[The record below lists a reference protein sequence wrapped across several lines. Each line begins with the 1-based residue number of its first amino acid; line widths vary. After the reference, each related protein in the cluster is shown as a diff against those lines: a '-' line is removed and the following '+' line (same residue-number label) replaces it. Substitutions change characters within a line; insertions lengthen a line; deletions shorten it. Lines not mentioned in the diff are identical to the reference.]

1 MKTIQAKIFYIIT
14 LLALSFM
21 CLCPQTGKGDSRVYA
36 VENATSL
43 DSTAVMDDLQG
54 IDLSA
59 VTAEF
64 TGDKLYVISFTEYA
78 FAFDKNANGN
88 FGLYIYVY
96 NPAAKSVI
104 ANSTQHAINLGVE
117 YVGNEV
123 KGYDKFT
130 LRVLNASEDGKYIKF
145 KIVDKVSEITGETIL
160 MRLCKQKTQ
169 RLYDIAEIE
178 VCHEY
183 GAIAESYAVGKRYI
197 YTGFAAGYGQNAGA
211 DSTLDYF
218 SENSETVPL
227 EAHPTQYRLDG
238 NNGKNIYTQD
248 SLHSVYFTVPN
259 EYGEKYGEMTG
270 VHAQWLN
277 AVLNPVLVTG
287 NQEAHD
293 AILPFLG
300 QVLVD
305 NGHNADLKY
314 IYLGACEARI
324 KSSAWGLNEYE
335 HRFGFSYNAPVN
347 ESGKMKL
354 NGASMSGSLTEL
366 SLMNDYRAFYGKT
379 VNPLYLML
387 NAGDGLNSADGFV
400 PPAEGEG
407 SLSEKLQQA
416 TAKYGG
422 ELVEER
428 YSRVLFEHVDE
439 EKTVARIK
447 NTDEFNIKNVGI
459 DEAKWWEKLFGKG
472 DTVDKNTLD
481 RFVGVKAIEPVTE
494 KVMKMGEEDVCETLK
509 IGTHDYDAF
518 KQYYES
524 NKDSGTVY
532 LFRYKISD
540 YISQEATLFKG
551 GSGWRKVDTN
561 AYFFQ
566 EECDIG
572 FDIIDIT
579 LTNEQGEH
587 VLGVASKPIDV
598 FPTPTP
604 PLVTTDDT
612 SPWAELLF
620 WLKMIVGIILVAL
633 AVTALCVLFPPVG
646 TALIY
651 VVLLPF
657 KGLAFLGKKLGALFK
672 RE

>member
-1 MKTIQAKIFYIIT
+1 MKTIQAKITYILT
-14 LLALSFM
+14 LFALLFA
-21 CLCPQTGKGDSRVYA
+21 CLCPNTDKGLKHVYA
-36 VENATSL
+36 AENATSL
-43 DSTAVMDDLQG
+43 DSTAVLDDLQG
-54 IDLSA
+54 VDLAA
-59 VTAEF
+59 VTAEL

-88 FGLYIYVY
+88 FGLYVYAY
-96 NPAAKSVI
+96 NPAVKNI
-104 ANSTQHAINLGVE
+104 ITNSTQHTINLGVE
-117 YVGNEV
+117 YEGSEV
-123 KGYDKFT
+123 KGYDKFA
-130 LRVLNASEDGKYIKF
+130 LRCLNVSEDGKYIKF
-145 KIVDKVSEITGETIL
+145 KIVDAQSKVTGETIL
-160 MRLCKQKTQ
+160 TRLCKQKTQ
-169 RLYDIAEIE
+169 RLYDVSEIE

-183 GAIAESYAVGKRYI
+183 GAIPESYAVGKRYI

-211 DSTLDYF
+211 GSTLDYF
-218 SENSETVPL
+218 SENSETVQL
-227 EAHPTQYRLDG
+227 DVHPTQYRLDG

-259 EYGEKYGEMTG
+259 EYGEKYGEMTA

-277 AVLNPVLVTG
+277 AVLNPILVTG
-287 NQEAHD
+287 NQDAYN

-300 QVLVD
+300 KD
-305 NGHNADLKY
+305 IGKHTDDL
-314 IYLGACEARI
+314 IYQYYGARHYT
-324 KSSAWGLNEYE
+324 SVGWGTQNYQ
-335 HRFGFSYNAPVN
+335 FFYGYAYNP
-347 ESGKMKL
+347 L
-354 NGASMSGSLTEL
+354 THLTNGAQSGQ
-366 SLMNDYRAFYGKT
+366 FYHDEEKGGKV
-379 VNPLYLML
+379 VNPLYIMF
-387 NAGDGLNSADGFV
+387 NAGEGEDSASGFV

-407 SLSEKLQQA
+407 SLTEKMQQA

-422 ELVEER
+422 ELVGER
-428 YSRVLFEHVDE
+428 YSDVLFEHVDE
-439 EKTVARIK
+439 EKTDARIK
-447 NTDEFNIKNVGI
+447 NTDEFKIMNVGI
-459 DEAKWWEKLFGKG
+459 DKAGFWDKLIGKG
-472 DTVDKNTLD
+472 DAVDKDTLD

-494 KVMKMGEEDVCETLK
+494 QVMKMSAEDVCETLK
-509 IGTHDYDAF
+509 IGAHDYDAF

-524 NKDSGTVY
+524 NKDNGTVY
-532 LFRYKISD
+532 LFRYKVSD
-540 YISQEATLFKG
+540 YISQEATLSKG
-551 GSGWRKVDTN
+551 NKIWGYEVTVDTN

-587 VLGVASKPIDV
+587 VLGVAAKPIDV

-620 WLKMIVGIILVAL
+620 WLKMIVGIIVVVLIV
-633 AVTALCVLFPPVG
+633 VALCVVFPPVG

-657 KGLAFLGKKLGALFK
+657 KGLAFLGKKIGSLFNK